1 MYTSRTRCR
10 TRVEPRSRVPSRARI
25 LRRIISGIGVY
36 GGLVFFLIIML
47 FPFYYMLVTSIKPD
61 AEIYDMSQFPLIVK
75 EPTLFQYQYLLEK
88 THFLLWLKN
97 SAVVATVS
105 TLISLA
111 LGTIAAYALARLH
124 FKGNQPLGL
133 SVYITYLVPTSLL
146 FLPLAYVIR
155 QIGLFDNPIALMIT
169 YPTFLVPFCTWLL
182 MGYFKAVPREL
193 EECAMVDG
201 CTRFHAFRAIVLPI
215 ILPGL
220 VSAGLF
226 AFTLSWN
233 EFLYALTLTQS
244 TAVKTLP
251 VGIVSQLVLGDV
263 YFWGSLMAAAVLGSV
278 PIAIIYSF
286 FLEYYVKGMTAGA
299 VKG

>member
-1 MYTSRTRCR
+1 MHSSATPLQPFAYLNAR
-10 TRVEPRSRVPSRARI
+10 RART
-25 LRRIISGIGVY
+25 LRRTLKGIGVY
-36 GGLVFFLIIML
+36 GGLAFFLIIML
-47 FPFYYMLVTSIKPD
+47 FPFYFMFVTSIKPD
-61 AEIYDMSQFPLIVK
+61 VEIYDMSQFPLIVK
-75 EPTLFQYQYLLEK
+75 EPTLVQYQYLLAK
-88 THFLLWLKN
+88 THFLMWLKN
-97 SAVVATVS
+97 SAVVAVVS
-105 TLISLA
+105 TLISLT
-111 LGTIAAYALARLH
+111 LGTLAAYALARLK
-124 FKGNQPLGL
+124 FRGNQSLGM

-155 QIGLFDNPIALMIT
+155 QMGLFDHPVALMIT

-182 MGYFKAVPREL
+182 MGYFQAIPREL

-201 CTRFHAFRAIVLPI
+201 CTRFHAFRAIVLPLM
-215 ILPGL
+215 LPGL

-244 TAVKTLP
+244 YEVKTLP

-278 PIAIIYSF
+278 PIAVLYSF

>member
-1 MYTSRTRCR
+1 MPKHQPFSRSL
-10 TRVEPRSRVPSRARI
+10 VELGANRSRI
-25 LRRIISGIGVY
+25 LRRTLRAIGVY
-36 GGLVFFLIIML
+36 GGLAFFLVIML
-47 FPFYYMLVTSIKPD
+47 FPFCFMLLTSMKPD
-61 AEIYDMSQFPLIVK
+61 TEIYDMSQFPLVVK
-75 EPTLFQYQYLLEK
+75 NPTVHHYQYLLEK
-88 THFLLWLKN
+88 TRFLLWLKN
-97 SAVVATVS
+97 SALVAACS
-105 TLISLA
+105 TLISLT
-111 LGTIAAYALARLH
+111 LGTLAAYALARLK
-124 FKGNQPLGL
+124 FRGAQTLGL

-146 FLPLAYVIR
+146 FLPLAYLIR
-155 QIGLFDNPIALMIT
+155 QIGLFDNPVALMIT

-182 MGYFKAVPREL
+182 MGYFKTIPREL

-215 ILPGL
+215 MKPGL

-244 TAVKTLP
+244 SAVKTLP

-278 PIAIIYSF
+278 PIAVIYSF

>member
-1 MYTSRTRCR
+1 MPKHQPFSRSP
-10 TRVEPRSRVPSRARI
+10 VERGANRSRI
-25 LRRIISGIGVY
+25 LRRTLRAIGVY
-36 GGLVFFLIIML
+36 GGLAFFLVIML
-47 FPFYYMLVTSIKPD
+47 FPFCFMLLTSMKPD
-61 AEIYDMSQFPLIVK
+61 TEIYDMNQFPLVVK
-75 EPTLFQYQYLLEK
+75 NPTVHHYHYLLEK
-88 THFLLWLKN
+88 TRFLLWLKN
-97 SAVVATVS
+97 SALVAACS
-105 TLISLA
+105 TLISLT
-111 LGTIAAYALARLH
+111 LGTLAAYALARLK
-124 FKGNQPLGL
+124 FRGAQTLGL

-146 FLPLAYVIR
+146 FLPLAYLIR
-155 QIGLFDNPIALMIT
+155 QIGLFDNPVALMIT

-182 MGYFKAVPREL
+182 MGYFKAIPREL

-215 ILPGL
+215 MKPGL

-244 TAVKTLP
+244 NAVKTLP

-278 PIAIIYSF
+278 PIAVIYSF

>member
-1 MYTSRTRCR
+1 MHASATRSQTFGALNAR
-10 TRVEPRSRVPSRARI
+10 RSRLVRRT
-25 LRRIISGIGVY
+25 LRGLGVY
-36 GGLVFFLIIML
+36 GGLAFFLVIML
-47 FPFYYMLVTSIKPD
+47 FPFYFMLITSFKPD
-61 AEIYDMSQFPLIVK
+61 VEIYDISQFPLIVK
-75 EPTLFQYQYLLEK
+75 APTFGQYQHLFEK

-97 SAVVATVS
+97 SAVVATAS
-105 TLISLA
+105 TIISLT
-111 LGTIAAYALARLH
+111 LGTLAAYALARLK
-124 FKGNQPLGL
+124 FRGRQSLGL

-146 FLPLAYVIR
+146 FLPLASVIR
-155 QIGLFDNPIALMIT
+155 QIGLFDNPVALMIT

-182 MGYFKAVPREL
+182 MGYFKAIPREL

-215 ILPGL
+215 MLPGL

-244 TAVKTLP
+244 YEVKTLP

-263 YFWGSLMAAAVLGSV
+263 YFWGSLMAAAVLGSA
-278 PIAIIYSF
+278 PIAILYAF